1 MAPQRKSLLMA
12 YMHRKHKAEETSAL
26 FTLFVFI
33 SLVLAL
39 TNTNVAATALAT
51 SNTAYN
57 TAYYS
62 EQAQPV
68 SYYDSQYYSYPTT
81 SLATSNAV
89 AQVAMWLLA
98 LVILAPIEFSLRK
111 K

>member
-12 YMHRKHKAEETSAL
+12 YMHRKHKAEATSAL

-51 SNTAYN
+51 SNTAY
-57 TAYYS
+57 YS

-81 SLATSNAV
+81 GLATSNAV